1 MGSSKNPDTSSHVSG
16 QSNRPLSLPAHALTY
31 QALVQEI
38 GANADDGLTAA
49 DAKNRLA
56 EFGENELGDAE
67 GVSPV
72 KILVRQ
78 VANAMTLVYS
88 SHETSS

>member
-1 MGSSKNPDTSSHVSG
+1 MVSSKAPDTSSHVSG
-16 QSNRPLSLPAHALTY
+16 QSNKPLSLPAHALTH
-31 QALVQEI
+31 QAVVQEI

-49 DAKNRLA
+49 DAKNRLT
-56 EFGENELGDAE
+56 EYGQNEIGDAK

-78 VANAMTLVYS
+78 VANAMTLVY
-88 SHETSS
+88 